1 MNHIEFID
9 ILSVDDEL
17 KNKVRRWRNKERI
30 RKSMLTQH
38 QISKE
43 EHLKWIKSLAH
54 NDKQKFWVVFA
65 NNIPI
70 GSVYLQNIN
79 YSKLSSEWG
88 FYIGEDAYTG
98 KGLAKHIV
106 YKLLQH
112 FFEVMKFGVLFT
124 KVFSGNV
131 LALKTYR
138 KFKFA
143 EMGRSRDNS
152 GKEIVILRFSKSD
165 WERYKIDFENAC
177 L

>member
-1 MNHIEFID
+1 MDHIEFID

-17 KNKVRRWRNKERI
+17 KEKVRRWRNKERI

-38 QISKE
+38 HISKE
-43 EHLKWIKSLAH
+43 EHFRWIESLAH
-54 NDKQKFWVVFA
+54 DDNQKFWVVFT
-65 NNIPI
+65 NDVSI

-88 FYIGEDAYTG
+88 FYIGEDAYIG

-112 FFEVMKFGVLFT
+112 FFEAMKFNVLFT
-124 KVFSGNV
+124 KVFSGND

-138 KFKFA
+138 RFKFA

-152 GKEIVILRFSKSD
+152 GGETVTLSFSKSD
-165 WERYKIDFENAC
+165 WEKYKVDFDAC